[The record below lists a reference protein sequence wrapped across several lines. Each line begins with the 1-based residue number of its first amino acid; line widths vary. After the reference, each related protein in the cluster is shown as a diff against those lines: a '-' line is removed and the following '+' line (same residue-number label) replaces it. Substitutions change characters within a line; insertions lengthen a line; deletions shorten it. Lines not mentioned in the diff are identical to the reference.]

1 MIKNQTKVLITGGGG
16 YIGSVLVNELLK
28 KKFNVTIL
36 DKFIFNQKKII
47 KNLYHKKIE
56 IIEGDVR
63 DSRLIKNTVKNFD
76 IIIPLAAIV
85 GAPLCKKNP
94 NLTKSV
100 NVKSVK
106 ILVNS
111 LSKNQ
116 MILVPTTNSGYG
128 IGKKNV
134 YCTEK
139 SPLKPVSLYGQTK
152 VLAEKIILEHQNSC
166 SLRLATVFGT
176 SPRMRV
182 DLLVNDFVYKAFK
195 NKKITLFEGHFRRNY
210 IHINDVSRVFLF
222 AIKNFE
228 KFKNNIFNVG
238 LSSANLTKKELCDKI
253 KKHIPDLFIEIDEFA
268 KDPDKRD
275 YIVSN
280 KKLEKTGFQT
290 KCSIDY
296 GVKQLINYYKNNKKI
311 YTNI

>member
-1 MIKNQTKVLITGGGG
+1 MFKKKKILITGGGG
-16 YIGSVLVNELLK
+16 YIGSVLIETLLK
-28 KKFNVTIL
+28 KNFSVTII

-47 KNLYHKKIE
+47 KDLYKNKIE

-63 DSRLIKNTVKNFD
+63 DGRLIKNTVKYFD

-85 GAPLCKKNP
+85 GAPLCKKKP
-94 NLTKSV
+94 ALTESV

-106 ILVNS
+106 TLIKN
-111 LSKNQ
+111 LSKDQ
-116 MILVPTTNSGYG
+116 IVLVPTTNSGYG
-128 IGKKNV
+128 IGKKNA

-139 SPLKPVSLYGQTK
+139 SPLRPVSLYGQTK
-152 VLAEKIILEHQNSC
+152 VLAEKIILDHQNSC

-182 DLLVNDFVYKAFK
+182 DLLVNNFVYKAFK
-195 NKKITLFEGHFRRNY
+195 YKKITLFEGHFRRNY
-210 IHINDVSRVFLF
+210 IHINDVCRVFLF
-222 AIKNFE
+222 GIKNFS

-238 LSSANLTKKELCDKI
+238 LSSANLTKKQLCHKI
-253 KKHIPDLFIEIDEFA
+253 KKNIPDLIIENDEFA

-280 KKLEKTGFQT
+280 KKLEKTGF
-290 KCSIDY
+290 KPIYSIDY
-296 GVKQLINYYKNNKKI
+296 GIKQLIKYYKNNKKI